1 MYNNKGNVIKAFEDG
16 IFPFNNGFYQKE
28 ESNMADKALQDWVK
42 VDKKRFDMIKMEIQN
57 AKNKNKFVVLGGV
70 VTY

>member
-1 MYNNKGNVIKAFEDG
+1 
-16 IFPFNNGFYQKE
+16 
-28 ESNMADKALQDWVK
+28 MADKALPDWVK
-42 VDKKRFDMIKMEIQN
+42 VDKKMFDMIKMEIQN

>member
-28 ESNMADKALQDWVK
+28 ESNMADKALPDWVK
-42 VDKKRFDMIKMEIQN
+42 VDKKNVWHD
-57 AKNKNKFVVLGGV
+57 KNGNSKC
-70 VTY
+70 